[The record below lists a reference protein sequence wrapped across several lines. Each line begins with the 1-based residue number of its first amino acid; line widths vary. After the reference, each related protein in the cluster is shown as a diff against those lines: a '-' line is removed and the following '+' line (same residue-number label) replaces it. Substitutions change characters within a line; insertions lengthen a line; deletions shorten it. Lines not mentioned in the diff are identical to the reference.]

1 MNMSVSKQLRN
12 LLTELTKPSIS
23 TIPGNAS
30 QGPAPSDEL
39 HEVQSCL
46 AGDRV
51 GGVFMSNGDFVDVYR
66 PRMLHL
72 SYVENN
78 SRSQLE
84 AAVIILM
91 IRCKVE
97 GQPRNAA
104 YYLNLHPEDF
114 LELQKLL
121 NKTK

>member
-30 QGPAPSDEL
+30 QEPAPSDEL
-39 HEVQSCL
+39 HEVQTCL

-51 GGVFMSNGDFVDVYR
+51 GGVFLSNGDFVDVYK
-66 PRMLHL
+66 PRMLHMV
-72 SYVENN
+72 YVENN
-78 SRSQLE
+78 SRSSLE
-84 AAVIILM
+84 AAITILT

-97 GQPRNAA
+97 GKSRNAA
-104 YYLNLHPEDF
+104 YYLNLHMEDF
-114 LELQKLL
+114 SELHKLL
-121 NKTK
+121 NSK

>member
-46 AGDRV
+46 AEDRV
-51 GGVFMSNGDFVDVYR
+51 GGVFLSNGDFVDVYK
-66 PRMLHL
+66 PRMLHMV
-72 SYVENN
+72 YVENN
-78 SRSQLE
+78 SRSSLE
-84 AAVIILM
+84 AAITILT

-97 GQPRNAA
+97 GKSRNAA
-104 YYLNLHPEDF
+104 YYLNLHMEDF
-114 LELQKLL
+114 SELHKLL
-121 NKTK
+121 NSK

>member
-1 MNMSVSKQLRN
+1 MNMSVSKQLLN

-46 AGDRV
+46 AEDRV
-51 GGVFMSNGDFVDVYR
+51 GGVFLSNGDFVDVYK
-66 PRMLHL
+66 PRMLHMV
-72 SYVENN
+72 YVENN
-78 SRSQLE
+78 SRSSLE
-84 AAVIILM
+84 AAITILT

-97 GQPRNAA
+97 GKSRNAA
-104 YYLNLHPEDF
+104 YYLNLHMEDF
-114 LELQKLL
+114 SELHKLL
-121 NKTK
+121 NSK